1 MKEKLEQIEK
11 ELEAVVFVLG
21 SLRHE
26 LMELAEKLE
35 AQEDDLK

>member
-21 SLRHE
+21 SLRRE
-26 LMELAEKLE
+26 LRELAEKLE
-35 AQEDDLK
+35 VQEDDLK

>member
-21 SLRHE
+21 SLRSE
-26 LMELAEKLE
+26 LTELAKKLE

>member
-11 ELEAVVFVLG
+11 ELEAVQYVLIAIKAD
-21 SLRHE
+21 LN
-26 LMELAEKLE
+26 LMAQELE